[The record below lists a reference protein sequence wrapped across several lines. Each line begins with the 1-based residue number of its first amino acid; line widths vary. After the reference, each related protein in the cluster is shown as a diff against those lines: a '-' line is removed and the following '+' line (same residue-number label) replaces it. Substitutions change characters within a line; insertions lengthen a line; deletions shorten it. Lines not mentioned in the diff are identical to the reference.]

1 MNQDEIKQQIQKL
14 TQEIERHNLLYYE
27 LAAPTL
33 SDYEYDMLVRK
44 LEDLRAQLNEESK
57 PEDILDKV
65 GSDLQAGAGV
75 IPHKQRMYSLD
86 NAYSLEE
93 LEAFVQ
99 KLSLDLG
106 HFPALCAELKIDG
119 FSINLFYDDGKLS
132 YASTRG
138 DGFVGEDISGNIS
151 FVQGIPQ
158 TISYT
163 GQIEIRGEV
172 YISTPDFLEMNEA
185 RRQAEQK
192 TFANPRNAAAGS
204 IKLKDTE
211 ELKKRKLR
219 AFLYTIGQAQAQ
231 PSENQSGL
239 LDFLQAQGFAVCT
252 HHKRLTDLTSLRDF
266 CNYWE
271 QERGKLDFDIDGI
284 VVKLDDFYLQSKL
297 GFTNKSPKWAI
308 AYKFKPEEKET
319 RLLSVEYQVGRTGA
333 VTPVAN
339 LEPVFLSGSTVS
351 RATLHNEDEIK
362 RLDLH
367 ENDSVIV
374 VKSGEIIPK
383 IIKVLR
389 DKRDPRANLIGFISH
404 CPVCQSPLVIEED
417 ASIHYCPNLDC
428 PAQLQKRL
436 EHFASRDA
444 MDITGLGESLIA
456 RLIEEKYIY
465 HVPDIYKLD
474 FDRLATLE
482 RYGTKSAANLQN
494 SIIKS
499 KEQSFDK
506 LLFAL
511 GIRFVGGKTARTLA
525 ETYLDIDNL
534 ASANRE
540 ELLDVP
546 EIGEKITDSILAF
559 FANPANLHLIAELKE
574 LGLNFHY
581 ISNQISTGL
590 EGQSFLITGSLS
602 RPRGEI
608 ENLIRSH
615 SGKIVSSVT
624 RNLNYLVVGEKAG
637 SKLDKA
643 RKIPEIK
650 IIDETELLALLKG
663 NQE

>member
-33 SDYEYDMLVRK
+33 SDFEYDMLVRK
-44 LEDLRAQLNEESK
+44 LEELRSSLDNDEK

-65 GSDLQAGAGV
+65 GSDLQTGAGV

-86 NAYSLEE
+86 NAYNLEE
-93 LEAFVQ
+93 LEAFLQ
-99 KLSLDLG
+99 RISLELG
-106 HFPALCAELKIDG
+106 FFPTLCAELKIDG
-119 FSINLFYDDGKLS
+119 FSINLFYETGKLK

-138 DGFVGEDISGNIS
+138 DGFVGEDISANIS
-151 FVQGIPQ
+151 SVLGIPQ
-158 TISYT
+158 EINYQGS
-163 GQIEIRGEV
+163 IEIRGEV
-172 YISTPDFLEMNEA
+172 YISTTDFLEMNES
-185 RRQAEQK
+185 RRSLEQK

-219 AFLYTIGQAQAQ
+219 AFLYSSGYASPQ
-231 PSENQSGL
+231 PAETQSDL
-239 LDFLQAQGFAVCT
+239 LEFLNRQGFPVCE
-252 HHKRLTDLTSLRDF
+252 HYKRLNSLEALRDF
-266 CNYWE
+266 CTVWE
-271 QERGKLDFDIDGI
+271 LERDKLDFDIDGI
-284 VVKLDDFYLQSKL
+284 VVKLDDYRLQQRL

-308 AYKFKPEEKET
+308 AYKFRPVEKET
-319 RLLSVEYQVGRTGA
+319 QLLSVEFQVGRTGA

-339 LEPVFLSGSTVS
+339 LAPVLLSGSTVS
-351 RATLHNEDEIK
+351 RATLHNEDEIR

-367 ENDSVIV
+367 ENDTV
-374 VKSGEIIPK
+374 VLIKSGEIIPK
-383 IIKVLR
+383 IIKVLGER
-389 DKRDPRANLIGFISH
+389 RKPGAKPVSFISQ

-456 RLIEEKYIY
+456 RLIEEKLIS
-465 HVPDIYKLD
+465 HIPDIYRLD
-474 FDRLATLE
+474 YERLAGLD
-482 RYGTKSAANLQN
+482 RYGAKSAANLREAIDN
-494 SIIKS
+494 SRK
-499 KEQSFDK
+499 QSFDK

-511 GIRFVGGKTARTLA
+511 GIRFIGEKTARTLA
-525 ETYLDIDNL
+525 ETYLDIDAL
-534 ASANRE
+534 ASATQE
-540 ELLDVP
+540 DLLNVP
-546 EIGEKITDSILAF
+546 EIGEKIADSILAF

-590 EGQSFLITGSLS
+590 EGQSFLITGTLS
-602 RPRGEI
+602 RPRGDI

-615 SGKIVSSVT
+615 SGKIVSSVSKS
-624 RNLNYLVVGEKAG
+624 LNYLVVGEKAG

-663 NQE
+663 KQE